1 MKTKNIATT
10 LAILAAALYAINV
23 PISKLLMEHIGA
35 TMMAG
40 LLYFGAGT
48 GMLVYVGIT
57 KAVGKESKKESLT
70 RKELPYTIAMVILDM
85 CHFSTILKLL
95 LHH

>member
-1 MKTKNIATT
+1 MRTKKIATM
-10 LAILAAALYAINV
+10 LAILAAVLYAINV

-40 LLYFGAGT
+40 LLYFGVGT
-48 GMLVYVGIT
+48 GMLIYVGIT

-70 RKELPYTIAMVILDM
+70 KKRTSIYNSHGDT
-85 CHFSTILKLL
+85 
-95 LHH
+95 